1 MHRAQFARDAGGDHF
16 LKRLL
21 FVAKLT
27 FNWVDSGVSEGRVLA
42 GCCLLLHGQDE
53 DIPQS
58 GATRLAGHCSLGFA
72 VGR

>member
-21 FVAKLT
+21 FVANLT

-42 GCCLLLHGQDE
+42 GSAYSAGLPEAAVQGLE
-53 DIPQS
+53 TQS
-58 GATRLAGHCSLGFA
+58 DSINHEG
-72 VGR
+72 V